1 MASVRA
7 LVLTADNGTAPRVAL
22 TEVDRS
28 ALPPLGLHVQ
38 VAYSTLN
45 YKDGMVLRGLGK
57 LVRTYPHVP
66 GVDLVGRVIEDASG
80 RFTPGSWVI
89 VTGYRMGEL
98 TWGGFADEARVDP
111 AWAVPLPDGLSPR
124 EAMAI
129 GTAGLTA
136 MLALLRLEEVGL
148 PRDKGLPM
156 LVTGASGG
164 VGSVAVALAHAR
176 GLHVAASTGRLA
188 EQAYLKRLGADEL
201 IDRAELQA
209 PSSRPLEHERFCGA
223 IDSVGGTTLAR
234 ILAQTAQGGAIASV
248 GNAGGIEFTTT
259 VIPFLLRGVSILG
272 IDSVSA
278 PLELRERAWRHLA
291 TELDR
296 DLLAAMTEEI
306 SLEEVEA
313 RAEAILA
320 GKVRGRTVVRLQGS

>member
-7 LVLTADNGTAPRVAL
+7 LVLTADDGTAPRATL
-22 TEVDRS
+22 TEVERAS
-28 ALPPLGLHVQ
+28 LPPLGLHVQ

-45 YKDGMVLRGLGK
+45 YKDGMVLKGLGK

-80 RFTPGSWVI
+80 RFAPGSWVI

-111 AWAVPLPDGLSPR
+111 SWAVPLPDGLSPR

-136 MLALLRLEEVGL
+136 MLALLRLEEAGL
-148 PRDKGLPM
+148 PHDRGLPL

-164 VGSVAVALAHAR
+164 VGSIAVTLAHAR
-176 GLHVAASTGRLA
+176 GVRVVASTGRLR
-188 EQAYLKRLGADEL
+188 ERAYLERLGADEV
-201 IDRAELQA
+201 IDRAELQS

-234 ILAQTAQGGAIASV
+234 ILAQTAHGGAIASV
-248 GNAGGIEFTTT
+248 GNAGGIEFTAT
-259 VIPFLLRGVSILG
+259 VLPLLLRGVSILG
-272 IDSVSA
+272 IDSVYA
-278 PLELRERAWRHLA
+278 PFELRERAWQLLA
-291 TELDR
+291 AELDR
-296 DLLAAMTEEI
+296 ELLAEMTEEI
-306 SLEEVEA
+306 PLDEVEA

-320 GKVRGRTVVRLQGS
+320 GRVRGRTVVRLQGD

>member
-1 MASVRA
+1 VTSIRA
-7 LVLTADNGTAPRVAL
+7 LMLTNNDGAVQATV
-22 TEVDRS
+22 TTVDRT
-28 ALPPLGLHVQ
+28 ALPPLGLHLA

-45 YKDGMVLRGLGK
+45 YKDGLVLGGLGK

-80 RFTPGSWVI
+80 RFPRGTWVI

-111 AWAVPLPDGLSPR
+111 EWAVPLPEGLSPR

-136 MLALLRLEEVGL
+136 MLALLRLEQVGL
-148 PRDKGLPM
+148 PTARDLPL

-176 GLHVAASTGRLA
+176 GLRVAASTGRAA
-188 EQAYLKRLGADEL
+188 ERPYLERLGADEVL
-201 IDRAELQA
+201 DRAELQQ
-209 PSSRPLEHERFCGA
+209 PSPRPLEHERFLGA
-223 IDSVGGTTLAR
+223 VDSVGGTTLGR
-234 ILAQTAQGGAIASV
+234 ILAHTASGGAIASV
-248 GNAGGIEFTTT
+248 GNAGGIEFSAT

-272 IDSVSA
+272 IDSTYA
-278 PLELRERAWRHLA
+278 PRPLRERAWRLLTA
-291 TELDR
+291 QLDR
-296 DLLAAMTEEI
+296 GLLAEMTEEI
-306 SLEEVEA
+306 TLEEVPA
-313 RAEAILA
+313 RAKAILA
-320 GKVRGRTVVRLQGS
+320 GAVRGRTVVRLQGD